1 MEQIIHLS
9 RKGQYL
15 CMASALLMSLLM
27 FCLPLA
33 VVLIIRFCYG
43 EALQSYLQHPLLP
56 MLFSFLPLAV
66 LRWRLPL
73 LKIFG
78 KIGFCVILE
87 LSMTSLLLGFSPQ
100 FESLFA
106 WQWLWTIPVMI
117 AVTIAG
123 FVFKRLLLPQ
133 IVKFFFYALVCFG
146 VLADLAITF
155 ICGTF
160 PGWFLCIGIAILFV
174 FLQFSHA
181 RVLQGRLERKIFS
194 NVELKNLTLNYA
206 LIFSINLAGMLLTVH
221 PMKLCLAFMF
231 DTLAAQTPPDLRHM
245 SQR

>member
-1 MEQIIHLS
+1 MKQIIHLS

-33 VVLIIRFCYG
+33 VVLIIRFCCG
-43 EALQSYLQHPLLP
+43 EALQFYLQHPLLP

-73 LKIFG
+73 LKFFG

-87 LSMTSLLLGFSPQ
+87 LSMTFLLLGFAPQ
-100 FESLFA
+100 FENLFA

-123 FVFKRLLLPQ
+123 FILKSLLLPQ
-133 IVKFFFYALVCFG
+133 IVKFFFYALAC
-146 VLADLAITF
+146 LAAPADLVISI
-155 ICGTF
+155 ICDTT
-160 PGWFLCIGIAILFV
+160 PGMILSAGIAILFV
-174 FLQFSHA
+174 FLQFSQA
-181 RVLQGRLERKIFS
+181 RVLQGRLDRKTFS
-194 NVELKNLTLNYA
+194 DTELKNLTLNYA
-206 LIFSINLAGMLLTVH
+206 LIFSINLTGMLLTTH
-221 PMKLCLAFMF
+221 PMKMCLAFMF
-231 DTLAAQTPPDLRHM
+231 DTLAAQRLTDLRP
-245 SQR
+245 QR